1 MYLSDCSLS
10 CIVKLWYNVPYQQ
23 EIKRERSEHLISSDM
38 VTTESMSAAAQ
49 RLLCRRILEYKG
61 KGKVKEREGKY
72 MKKEFDLLSLGEI
85 MLRLSPPSN
94 ERMTRGDTFSKQAGG
109 AELNSATGAAM
120 LGLRCGI
127 ISKLPANDLG
137 MYIKNRVRLCG
148 VSDDFLVYDESKDA
162 RLGVY
167 YYESGAYPRKPRIV
181 YDRKNTSFIKLSIDD
196 FHENIFGSARCF
208 HTSGITLALDPEIRA
223 TAIEMIKRFKEQGTI
238 ISFDVNFRG
247 NLWSG
252 PEAKAC
258 IETILPYVDIF
269 FCSEETA
276 RLTFLKEGDA
286 KSIMKSFTKDYP
298 ISIVASTQRIVHSPK
313 RHTFGSIIYSAK
325 DDTYYEEAPY
335 ADIEVVDRIG
345 SGDAYISGVLYG
357 LLSHEGEYQRAL
369 EYGNAISSLKNTI
382 PGDLLSTDLKEIE
395 SIIKEHKSTG
405 RISEMDR

>member
-1 MYLSDCSLS
+1 
-10 CIVKLWYNVPYQQ
+10 
-23 EIKRERSEHLISSDM
+23 
-38 VTTESMSAAAQ
+38 
-49 RLLCRRILEYKG
+49 
-61 KGKVKEREGKY
+61 

-94 ERMTRGDTFSKQAGG
+94 VLMTRGDTFSKQAGG

-148 VSDDFLVYDESKDA
+148 VSDDYLVYDESKDA

-167 YYESGAYPRKPRIV
+167 YYESAAYPRKPRIV
-181 YDRKNTSFIKLSIDD
+181 YDRKNTSINKLSVND
-196 FHENIFGSARCF
+196 FDEKIYSSARCF
-208 HTSGITLALDPEIRA
+208 HTSGITLALSPELRA
-223 TAIEMIKRFKEQGTI
+223 TAIEMIRRFKEHGTI

-252 PEAKAC
+252 PEAKEC
-258 IETILPYVDIF
+258 IESILPYVDIF

-286 KSIMKSFTKDYP
+286 KSIMKSFTEDFP

-369 EYGNAISSLKNTI
+369 EYGNAVSSLKNTI
-382 PGDLLSTDLKEIE
+382 PGDLLSTDLKEIDG
-395 SIIKEHKSTG
+395 IIKEHKSTG
-405 RISEMDR
+405 RIAEMDR